1 MIKATSHGTRRRKAI
16 MVRMNPE
23 GWKELKS
30 LSTELTVSTGEHVT
44 MQALATEAIN
54 TLLEAH
60 GKPPAA

>member
-1 MIKATSHGTRRRKAI
+1 
-16 MVRMNPE
+16 MNPE

-30 LSTELTVSTGEHVT
+30 LSTELSVSTGEHVT